1 MLEVFRRSESSG
13 HSHYLFGG
21 ADGVVEQLSTKL
33 KAKFPK
39 VTIAGAMTPPFRPL
53 NEEEEAALVA
63 ELQEKKPHYF
73 WVGLSTP
80 KQERFMHA
88 FLAKYPD
95 LTKDWPH
102 GLVMFGVGAAFDFH
116 AGLVTQAPR
125 WIQQSGFEWLFRV
138 CADPKRL
145 WKRYATNNP
154 AFVRAI
160 LPQMMGLRDYPLEK

>member
-1 MLEVFRRSESSG
+1 
-13 HSHYLFGG
+13 
-21 ADGVVEQLSTKL
+21 
-33 KAKFPK
+33 
-39 VTIAGAMTPPFRPL
+39 
-53 NEEEEAALVA
+53 
-63 ELQEKKPHYF
+63 
-73 WVGLSTP
+73 
-80 KQERFMHA
+80 
-88 FLAKYPD
+88 LAKYPD